1 MAYYATA
8 NDMLRYFGAIEMA
21 QRSANEAQPVVPGP
35 LFELTVQSG
44 DRSAYTPDEQNNAD
58 AALTRLNQV
67 LVDSSEIV
75 GSYIRSVAD
84 IDDPAWY
91 TPESVRRATADIA
104 RFYLYDDGRP
114 PDIEKQHDRQVMW
127 LEKVAMGKVSVS
139 PDAASGTLRIMSLER
154 S

>member
-8 NDMLRYFGAIEMA
+8 NDMLRYFGANEMA
-21 QRSANEAQPVVPGP
+21 QRSANEAQPIVPGP

-44 DRSAYTPDEQNNAD
+44 DRSGYTPEEQQNAD

-84 IDDPAWY
+84 IDDPTWY
-91 TPESVRRATADIA
+91 APESVRRATADIA
-104 RFYLYDDGRP
+104 RFYDDGRP
-114 PDIEKQHDRQVMW
+114 ADIEKQHDRQVMW